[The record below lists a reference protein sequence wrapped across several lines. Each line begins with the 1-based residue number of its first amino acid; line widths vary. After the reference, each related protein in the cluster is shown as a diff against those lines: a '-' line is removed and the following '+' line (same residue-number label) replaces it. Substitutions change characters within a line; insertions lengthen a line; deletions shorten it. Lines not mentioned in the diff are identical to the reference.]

1 MYIETIALQGFRNYK
16 NAVAEFSDGIN
27 VIAGRNAQ
35 GKTNLLEALFLLCAG
50 RSFRARSDKELMG
63 FEEDEAKIE
72 ARGESAGREKRL
84 KIVLSRGK
92 RRQMLVNS
100 VKQKTVETFAGN
112 FSSVLFCPEDLN
124 LIKGGAAE
132 RRRLMDLAICQ
143 LRPRYAAAL
152 TEFNRAYENKTRIL
166 RDWEEKPALLEL
178 LDEYDL
184 RLARMSAE
192 LIHYRANFVEKLA
205 LEAAKIHGEFSGG
218 EELGLTY
225 STVKTVEDPKGPAE
239 EIFKAVMEHQRQ
251 HREAEL
257 SSRLCL
263 TGAHKDDIEITVNGR
278 TAKSYASQGQTRT
291 AALSVKLA
299 ELEIHR
305 GQLGEYP
312 LLLLDDVL
320 SELDGTRQ
328 DFVLNRIGKGQVF
341 ITCCEDE
348 KVAGRTGGRVLTVE
362 GGNVFASGQ

>member
-1 MYIETIALQGFRNYK
+1 MYIEEISLQGFRNYK
-16 NAVAEFSDGIN
+16 RARAEFSPGIN
-27 VIAGRNAQ
+27 VITGKNAQ
-35 GKTNLLEALFLLCAG
+35 GKTNLLEALFILCAG

-63 FEEDEAKIE
+63 FEEQEAKIE
-72 ARGESAGREKRL
+72 AKGQSGEREKR
-84 KIVLSRGK
+84 IEIIFTRGK
-92 RRQMLVNS
+92 RRQMLVNA
-100 VKQKTVETFAGN
+100 VKQRTVETFAGN
-112 FSSVLFCPEDLN
+112 FSSVLFCPEDLE
-124 LIKGGAAE
+124 LIRGGAGE

-143 LRPRYAAAL
+143 LRPRYAAILA
-152 TEFNRAYENKTRIL
+152 EFNKVYEGKTRIL

-178 LDEYDL
+178 LDDYDL

-192 LIHYRANFVEKLA
+192 LIHYRAGFVDKLSR
-205 LEAAKIHGEFSGG
+205 EAGRIHGEFSGG
-218 EELGLTY
+218 EELELKY
-225 STVKTVEDPKGPAE
+225 ATVKTVEDPGGPVE
-239 EIFKAVMEHQRQ
+239 DIYRAVLAHQRQ

-257 SSRLCL
+257 ASRLCL
-263 TGAHKDDIEITVNGR
+263 TGAHKDDIEININGR
-278 TAKSYASQGQTRT
+278 AAKNFASQGQTRT
-291 AALSVKLA
+291 AALSMKLA

-341 ITCCEDE
+341 ITCCEDG
-348 KVAGRTGGRVLTVE
+348 KVADRTGGRVLTVE